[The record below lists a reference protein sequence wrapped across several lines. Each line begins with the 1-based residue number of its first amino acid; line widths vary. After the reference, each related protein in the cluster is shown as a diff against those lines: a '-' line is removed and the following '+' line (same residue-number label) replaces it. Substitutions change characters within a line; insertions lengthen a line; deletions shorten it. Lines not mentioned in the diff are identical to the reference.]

1 MRRAPVASLILV
13 ALIAAA
19 CGGGTPSIS
28 TAPSAGA
35 SSASSTASA
44 PASSAAQPSDS
55 APTPVPS
62 SPIASLE
69 PSPSATDTASP
80 DASATTSPTDSASP
94 SATASA
100 GAGPAAACSGSADNR
115 AFFANLAASVNW
127 DVYCA
132 VLPRGWSVSSGS
144 YRLANGGKLV
154 ISYKGPSGASLTL
167 SEGSFCTDGSGC
179 VPSGSD
185 TGDASFGAMP
195 GTLVTTD
202 AGGFAI
208 VASRGATPSW
218 LMVTGGLDQATTAA
232 LGAALAQVH

>member
-1 MRRAPVASLILV
+1 MTRAPAASLLV
-13 ALIAAA
+13 LALALVA
-19 CGGGTPSIS
+19 CGGST

-35 SSASSTASA
+35 SSAASA
-44 PASSAAQPSDS
+44 PASQPASSAAQPSDG

-69 PSPSATDTASP
+69 PSPSAADTASP
-80 DASATTSPTDSASP
+80 DASATTAPTDSASP
-94 SATASA
+94 PPTASA

-115 AFFANLAASVNW
+115 AFYANLAASVSW

-167 SEGSFCTDGSGC
+167 SEGSFCADSSGC

-208 VASRGATPSW
+208 VASRGETPSW
-218 LMVTGGLDQATTAA
+218 LMVTGGLDQATTTAF
-232 LGAALAQVH
+232 GAALALVH

>member
-1 MRRAPVASLILV
+1 MTRAPAASLLV
-13 ALIAAA
+13 LALALVA
-19 CGGGTPSIS
+19 CGGST

-35 SSASSTASA
+35 SSAASA
-44 PASSAAQPSDS
+44 PASQPASSAAQPSDG

-69 PSPSATDTASP
+69 PSPSAADTASP
-80 DASATTSPTDSASP
+80 DASATTAPTDSASP
-94 SATASA
+94 PPTASA

-115 AFFANLAASVNW
+115 AFYANLAASVSW

-167 SEGSFCTDGSGC
+167 SEGSFC
-179 VPSGSD
+179 
-185 TGDASFGAMP
+185 AMP

-208 VASRGATPSW
+208 VASRGETPSW
-218 LMVTGGLDQATTAA
+218 LMVTGGLDQATTTAF
-232 LGAALAQVH
+232 GAALALVH